1 MVMFIFSVVR
11 DERKKV
17 KLPAFGFGKIFSSLP
32 VADVLGNLETH
43 EERGITVSV
52 RDVVQPETV

>member
-43 EERGITVSV
+43 EERGIT
-52 RDVVQPETV
+52 DQFE